1 VRGVA
6 FRGYT
11 PSDKPAYLRSNQ
23 RLAVTMIK
31 GDPRMPFERPH
42 ILELWPRSFAVKR
55 ETTRITREWT
65 PEHRMRVSG
74 AMSSLLGTG
83 MKRVIQ
89 REHPD
94 WDSRKITLE
103 VGRLSWGW
111 EIAPPLYG
119 PLEEEARARGE
130 ASTRRAEFLASW
142 RLDPADEPIVRASR
156 KRTLEDAQR
165 TLDRLF
171 GE

>member
-1 VRGVA
+1 MMM
-6 FRGYT
+6 
-11 PSDKPAYLRSNQ
+11 D
-23 RLAVTMIK
+23 
-31 GDPRMPFERPH
+31 GDARMPFERPH
-42 ILELWPRSFAVKR
+42 ILELWPRRFAVKR
-55 ETTRITREWT
+55 ETMRITREWT
-65 PEHRMRVSG
+65 PEQRMRVSG

-83 MKRVIQ
+83 MKREIQ

-94 WDSRKITLE
+94 WSPRKISLE
-103 VGRLSWGW
+103 VGRLTWGW

-130 ASTRRAEFLASW
+130 CPARRAGFLASW
-142 RLDPADEPIVRASR
+142 RLDPSDEPIVRASR